1 MNNVF
6 ESIGFH
12 SAGSRH
18 WIRDGWFVEPRDT
31 LLHSGGDNPWRTE
44 WIAAQAGTSTSPART
59 CCNVA
64 RAVEAFKARVDT
76 ADMTRRARA
85 AEERAFLE
93 SIGAASVFRECPDVE
108 SSHVRTPSHPHRDG
122 R

>member
-1 MNNVF
+1 MDR
-6 ESIGFH
+6 SP
-12 SAGSRH
+12 SRH
-18 WIRDGWFVEPRDT
+18 INQPSEN
-31 LLHSGGDNPWRTE
+31 LLQR
-44 WIAAQAGTSTSPART
+44 R
-59 CCNVA
+59 A